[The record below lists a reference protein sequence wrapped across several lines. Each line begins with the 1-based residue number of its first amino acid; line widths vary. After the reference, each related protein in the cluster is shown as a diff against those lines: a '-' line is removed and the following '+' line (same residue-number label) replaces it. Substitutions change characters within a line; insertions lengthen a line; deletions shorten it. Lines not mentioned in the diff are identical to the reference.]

1 MSEADIFVAYVFAAL
16 VSLSHLSSSL
26 SEPGFCGE
34 HQGASPSGKVMIVHI
49 LLAICFP
56 TFPVS
61 LAMRETETEREKE
74 RDRTTKLF
82 FVADHTK
89 KVSS

>member
-1 MSEADIFVAYVFAAL
+1 MSEADIFVAYVFAAV
-16 VSLSHLSSSL
+16 VSLSRLSSSL

-34 HQGASPSGKVMIVHI
+34 HQGASSSGKIMIVQI
-49 LLAICFP
+49 LLAIGFP

-61 LAMRETETEREKE
+61 LVMRETERE